1 MYETIVP
8 HHRHAAEC
16 GGVDL
21 SAVPRKL
28 IERSVATPTPD
39 STYRFQ
45 LTPRVGF
52 AELGDYA
59 KYLKQ
64 LGVTTAYLSPIL
76 QAVPGSQHGYDVID
90 HSQISADLG
99 GEEQFVAAAA
109 QLADQGIGIVVDVVP
124 NHVALPTPESLNP
137 ALWSVLRDGPDSEYA
152 SWFDIDPSDGQPIL
166 LPILG
171 ARIDEVIDAGELVVD
186 PAGGPGGEP
195 VLRYFDHE
203 LPVRAGTASLST
215 EELLSAAYY
224 RLAYWHIAGEEL
236 NYRRFFDVDTLVAIR
251 VEDPEVF
258 TRTHE
263 VLLRLMA
270 GGTVTGLRIDHP
282 DGLADPEGYLATLA
296 AAADHP
302 WVVVEK
308 ILAPLE
314 KLSSSWECVGTT
326 GYGAAVTLTALF
338 CDLDG
343 AGVMQGAFAET
354 TGEFASWPEVAL
366 NAKREM
372 LSTILFS
379 ELQRLATLAHSA
391 CQTNVRWKDYS
402 LKGLTEGLTE
412 FLAHME
418 VYRAY
423 VRPGH
428 PIPLV
433 SADQLSAAAD
443 AACESLPL
451 RCAEITLLKA
461 MASGELGRSEVID
474 DFVIRFQQTSG
485 PVLAKGVEDTA
496 SYRWFPLASLCDV
509 GAEPDMFGGDLDT
522 FHRWC
527 LDRKAAMPATM
538 NALSTHDTKRSEDVR
553 ARINVFSEVPEKWL
567 DWIQD
572 WQYLSDPFEFGEPGE
587 TMVRDARTE
596 WLLWQTVVGA
606 WPIDRQRMGDYL
618 IKAVR
623 EAKLHTSWVEPNETY
638 ELALSDYLDAIY
650 DNATLMES
658 FRLAAAYLDPGF
670 VANSL
675 GQRAL
680 QLFIPGIPDT
690 YQGCE
695 TVNLSLVDPDNRR
708 PLDPAGLNEI
718 FDRSQ
723 SEISDPYADHEAAK
737 MRLSTEGLHLRQRHP
752 DAVGPQGAYV
762 PLLAS
767 GGAAA
772 HVIGFMRG
780 DSVIAL
786 ALRHTMR
793 LDSAEL
799 EATTMGLPDGQWF
812 NLLTK
817 RVVQGGPKTLSLREI
832 LGGWPVAILEAVGR
846 DDE

>member
-1 MYETIVP
+1 M
-8 HHRHAAEC
+8 AN
-16 GGVDL
+16 
-21 SAVPRKL
+21 
-28 IERSVATPTPD
+28 PTPD

-45 LTPRVGF
+45 LTPQVGF
-52 AELGDYA
+52 AELRGCA
-59 KYLKQ
+59 GYLEE

-90 HSQISADLG
+90 HSRISADLG
-99 GEEQFVAAAA
+99 GEPEFIDAAAK
-109 QLADQGIGIVVDVVP
+109 LAERGIGIVVDVVP

-137 ALWSVLRDGPDSEYA
+137 ALWSVLRYGPDSEYA
-152 SWFDIDPSDGQPIL
+152 RWFDIDPSDGQPIL

-171 ARIDEVIDAGELVVD
+171 ARIDEVIDADELVVD
-186 PAGGPGGEP
+186 AAGGPGGEP
-195 VLRYFDHE
+195 ILRYYDHE
-203 LPVRAGTASLST
+203 LPIRVGTASLSI

-270 GGTVTGLRIDHP
+270 DGTVTGLRIDHP
-282 DGLADPEGYLATLA
+282 DGLADPEGYLASLA
-296 AAADHP
+296 ATADQP

-308 ILAPLE
+308 ILAPAE
-314 KLSSSWECVGTT
+314 KLSPSWECVGTT
-326 GYGAAVTLTALF
+326 GYDAAATLTALF
-338 CDLDG
+338 CDPDG
-343 AGVMQGAFAET
+343 AGVMQGAFAEI
-354 TGEFASWPEVAL
+354 TGEFADWPEVAFA
-366 NAKREM
+366 AKKEV

-379 ELQRLATLAHSA
+379 ELQRLASLAHSA

-433 SADQLSAAAD
+433 SSEQLSAASH
-443 AACESLPL
+443 AACATLPQ
-451 RCAEITLLKA
+451 RSAEIDLLKA

-509 GAEPDMFGGDLDT
+509 GAEPDVFGVELDT

-527 LDRKAAMPATM
+527 LERKGAMPGTM

-572 WQYLSDPFEFGEPGE
+572 WQYLAGSFEYSEPVAPGEPPAP
-587 TMVRDARTE
+587 MIRDARTE
-596 WLLWQTVVGA
+596 WLLWQTMVGT
-606 WPIDRQRMGDYL
+606 WPIDRQRMGAYL

-623 EAKLHTSWVEPNETY
+623 EAKLFTSWVEPNGPY
-638 ELALSDYLDAIY
+638 EAALSDYLDAVY

-658 FRLAAAYLDPGF
+658 FRLATAYLTRGF

-680 QLFIPGIPDT
+680 QLFMPGIPDT

-695 TVNLSLVDPDNRR
+695 TVSLTLVDPDNRR
-708 PLDPAGLNEI
+708 PLDPSELGVIL
-718 FDRSQ
+718 DRSRA
-723 SEISDPYADHEAAK
+723 ETLDPYADHEAAK

-752 DAVGPQGAYV
+752 DAVGPAGTYV
-762 PLLAS
+762 PLKAS
-767 GGAAA
+767 GEAAP
-772 HVIGFMRG
+772 HVVGFMRG
-780 DSVIAL
+780 DLVIAL
-786 ALRHTMR
+786 AVRHTMK
-793 LDSAEL
+793 LESAAL
-799 EATTMGLPDGQWF
+799 EATTIGLPHGDWF
-812 NLLTK
+812 NILTK
-817 RVVQGGPKTLSLREI
+817 RVITGGPGALPLSEI
-832 LGGWPVAILEAVGR
+832 LGGWPVAILESVDPLA
-846 DDE
+846 

>member
-1 MYETIVP
+1 
-8 HHRHAAEC
+8 
-16 GGVDL
+16 VD
-21 SAVPRKL
+21 
-28 IERSVATPTPD
+28 IPTPD

-52 AELGDYA
+52 AELGDA
-59 KYLKQ
+59 ADYLKK

-90 HSQISADLG
+90 HSRISVDLG

-109 QLADQGIGIVVDVVP
+109 KLAEQGIGIIVDVVP

-137 ALWSVLRDGPDSEYA
+137 ALWSVLRDGPASEYA
-152 SWFDIDPSDGQPIL
+152 QWFDIDPSDGQPIL

-171 ARIDEVIDAGELVVD
+171 SRIDQVIDAGELTVD
-186 PAGGPGGEP
+186 AAGGPGGEP
-195 VLRYFDHE
+195 VLRYYGHE
-203 LPVRAGTASLST
+203 LPVRAGTASLSI

-224 RLAYWHIAGEEL
+224 RLAFWQIAGEEL

-258 TRTHE
+258 TPTHE
-263 VLLRLMA
+263 VLLRLMSD
-270 GGTVTGLRIDHP
+270 GTIAGLRIDHP
-282 DGLADPEGYLATLA
+282 DGLADPEGYLTTLA

-302 WVVVEK
+302 WVIVEK
-308 ILAPLE
+308 ILAPAE
-314 KLSSSWECVGTT
+314 KLSPSWECAGTT
-326 GYGAAVTLTALF
+326 GYGAAATLTALF
-338 CDLDG
+338 CDPHG
-343 AGVMQGAFAET
+343 ADVMRGAFAEI
-354 TGEFASWPEVAL
+354 TGEFADWPEVAF
-366 NAKREM
+366 NAKKEV

-379 ELQRLATLAHSA
+379 ELHRLASLAHSA

-428 PIPLV
+428 PISLV
-433 SADQLSAAAD
+433 SSERLASAAA
-443 AACESLPL
+443 AARESLPH
-451 RCAEITLLKA
+451 RAAEIDLLKA
-461 MASGELGRSEVID
+461 MASAELGRSEVID

-509 GAEPDMFGGDLDT
+509 GAEPDVFGVELDT

-527 LDRKAAMPATM
+527 LDRKACTPGTM

-572 WQYLSDPFEFGEPGE
+572 WQYLSGAFEFGGTGGTGDPAEP
-587 TMVRDARTE
+587 MIRDARTE

-606 WPIDRQRMGDYL
+606 WPIDRQRIGDYL

-623 EAKLHTSWVEPNETY
+623 EAKLYTSWVEPNEAY
-638 ELALSDYLDAIY
+638 ETALSDYLDAIY

-658 FRLAAAYLDPGF
+658 FRLAAAYLTPGF

-708 PLDPAGLNEI
+708 PLNSADLAEI
-718 FDRSQ
+718 LGRSQ
-723 SEISDPYADHEAAK
+723 AEIPDPYADHEAAK
-737 MRLSTEGLHLRQRHP
+737 MRLTTQGLHLRRRHQ
-752 DAVGPQGAYV
+752 DAVGPDGAYV
-762 PLLAS
+762 PLMAS
-767 GGAAA
+767 GNAAL

-786 ALRHTMR
+786 ALRHTMG
-793 LDSAEL
+793 LESAEL
-799 EATTMGLPDGQWF
+799 EATTLELPDGGWL
-812 NLLTK
+812 NVLTQ
-817 RVVQGGPKTLSLREI
+817 RVVQGGADPLSLSEI
-832 LGGWPVAILEAVGR
+832 LGGWPVAVLEAVGR
-846 DDE
+846 DEQ